1 MQGRL
6 AMAIL
11 LLAAVLSTALAA
23 TPGGTKTSTIYKCS
37 GAAGS
42 VVYQDAPCAPGTE
55 LRNFATDPPTL
66 SVIPGTPVPGA
77 TSVPRAAAR
86 PERVNTSSGSRTMS
100 GRMSMANERRFIQVG
115 MSEAE
120 VIQRIGKPDI
130 DAKNQRGRGQRWSY
144 LPKDGDPKTITTVT
158 LVNGQVA
165 NVERK
170 VVQ

>member
-1 MQGRL
+1 
-6 AMAIL
+6 MAIL

-42 VVYQDAPCAPGTE
+42 VAYQDAPCAPGTE

-86 PERVNTSSGSRTMS
+86 PERVNASSGSRTMS

-115 MSEAE
+115 MSQAE

-130 DAKNQRGRGQRWSY
+130 DAKNQRDFNDVPPGRYVISSQDTDSVTVDLKGGQ
-144 LPKDGDPKTITTVT
+144 TTEVK
-158 LVNGQVA
+158 LSV
-165 NVERK
+165 K
-170 VVQ
+170 

>member
-1 MQGRL
+1 
-6 AMAIL
+6 MAIL

-23 TPGGTKTSTIYKCS
+23 APGGTKTSTIYKCS
-37 GAAGS
+37 GSSAGS

-77 TSVPRAAAR
+77 TPTPRAAAK
-86 PERVNTSSGSRTMS
+86 PERVTTSSGSRTMS
-100 GRMSMANERRFIQVG
+100 GRVSMANDRRFIQVG

-158 LVNGQVA
+158 LVDGQVA

>member
-1 MQGRL
+1 
-6 AMAIL
+6 MAVL

-23 TPGGTKTSTIYKCS
+23 APGGTKTSTIYKCS
-37 GAAGS
+37 GAADS

-77 TSVPRAAAR
+77 TSAPRAAAK
-86 PERVNTSSGSRTMS
+86 PERVNTPSGSRTMS
-100 GRMSMANERRFIQVG
+100 GRVSMANERRFIQVG
-115 MSEAE
+115 MSQAE
-120 VIQRIGKPDI
+120 VIQRIGKPDV